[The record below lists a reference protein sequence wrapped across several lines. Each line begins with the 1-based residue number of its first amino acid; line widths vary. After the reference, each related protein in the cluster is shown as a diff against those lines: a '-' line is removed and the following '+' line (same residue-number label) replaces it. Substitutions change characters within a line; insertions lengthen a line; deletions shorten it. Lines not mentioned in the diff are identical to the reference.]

1 MNYKEFR
8 EKYGKLDRA
17 MLKLM
22 LGIGP
27 SKYDRSFSSLTMQAT
42 GIGMENKNIVFDEKT
57 NESIKMFLD
66 LRMIKRCGE
75 NLYLGFIQKELRTEI
90 KWGCID
96 DAAIIDLKSAKHI
109 FKELQPNQR
118 DRIKIKLYELVN
130 VIK

>member
-27 SKYDRSFSSLTMQAT
+27 SKYDRSFSSVTMQAT
-42 GIGMENKNIVFDEKT
+42 GIGAQSKKIVFNEKT
-57 NESIKMFLD
+57 TIKMFLD
-66 LRMIKRCGE
+66 LRIVRKGND
-75 NLYLGFIQKELRTEI
+75 NLYLRLSESKKIEDAEMD
-90 KWGCID
+90 CID
-96 DAAIIDLKSAKHI
+96 NATVMDLKTAKLI
-109 FKELQPNQR
+109 EKWFNLGE
-118 DRIKIKLYELVN
+118 KIKKVELEN